1 MSDNPLRL
9 VLVDGSGFIFRAFHA
24 LPPMSR
30 PDGTPVNAVFGF
42 CNMITRLMKDHTGTH
57 LAVIYD
63 AGSKTFRN
71 RMYDQYKANRS
82 EPPEELIPQFAII
95 REATRAFG
103 LPCIELDDWE
113 ADDLIAAYA
122 KAVKEKGGEAII
134 VSSDKDLMQ
143 LIGPSVTMLD
153 PMKNTPIGLAEVE
166 AKFGVTP
173 DRVIEVQALIGD
185 SVDNVPGVP
194 GIGPKGA
201 AQLINEYG
209 TLEAV
214 LEAAPGMKPSKRR
227 DMLIEHADKA
237 RISKQLVILRDDAP
251 LPEPIEDLV
260 LRRWDDKVLGAF
272 FDTQNFKSIKHRL
285 ALVDSGKVEPE
296 PETVS
301 ALATHQAAA
310 PFSGYQTI
318 TSVAQLEALIAAAR
332 SAGRVGVK
340 TQTDRLDSFNSS
352 LIGIALVTAPGQGG
366 YIPVGHQLGLD
377 DAAQLPVAEVLQALA
392 PLLADASVLKILHDA
407 KFGIEV
413 LNRAGIEI
421 FAPVDD
427 TMLISY
433 TLDAGRHAHGL
444 DELSA
449 LHLGHT
455 PVSLDQVTG
464 TGRNRLSFANVPVDR
479 ATAFAAE
486 AADVTLRLWQML
498 KPQLRG
504 NKALALYEL
513 TEKKMI
519 PVLVAMEEA
528 GVRVDR
534 GDLQAMSK
542 EFEGRMA
549 DFEIEI
555 FRLAGQ
561 KFNTG
566 SPKQLGEI
574 LFETLKLPG
583 GKKSKLGAWGT
594 DSGVLEGLA
603 EQGFEIAQRVLDWRQ
618 LAKLK
623 STYADALVEKID
635 PATGRVHTSFAMA
648 ATTTGRIS
656 STDPNLQNIP
666 IRTVEGGRIRKAFI
680 AAPGHRLI
688 SADYSQIE
696 LRLLA
701 HVANIPALKESFSKG
716 EDIHARTASE
726 VFGVPMAEMDGATRR
741 RAKAINF
748 GIIYGISAFGLA
760 RQLGITGGEAKIY
773 IDAYFQRYPEIRD
786 YMENTKEQARID
798 GYVLTPFGRKCW
810 VPRIK
815 DKMHGLRAYAERQAI
830 NAPLQGGA
838 ADVIKRAMIKLPAA
852 LRAAKLSARLIL
864 QVHDELLFEAPE
876 DEAAATAE
884 IAQVT
889 MQNAVSLSVPLT
901 VETGIGSNWGSAH

>member
-1 MSDNPLRL
+1 LSDNPLRL

-455 PVSLDQVTG
+455 PVSLEQVTG
-464 TGRNRLSFANVPVDR
+464 TGRNRLSFANVPVER
-479 ATAFAAE
+479 ATAYAAE
-486 AADVTLRLWQML
+486 AADVALRLWQML